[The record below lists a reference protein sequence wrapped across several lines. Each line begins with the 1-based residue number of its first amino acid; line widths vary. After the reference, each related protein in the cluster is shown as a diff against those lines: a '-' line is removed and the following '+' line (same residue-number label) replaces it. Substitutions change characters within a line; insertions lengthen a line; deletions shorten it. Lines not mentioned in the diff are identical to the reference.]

1 MKKLI
6 ILTLLACFAFPVVAQ
21 EEVIEEPIVK
31 EILLGEEAP
40 VEEALILEETTP
52 EPTLITETTELIEVA
67 AKDLGIK
74 EPTLLPNN
82 GFYFIKEFSRNF
94 RLFFTLDSVKKAEL
108 RQKFADQQL
117 FELKKLA
124 ENDDAQDKIIE
135 RAQEKYQKQQEKLS
149 ELLDKIK
156 ETTSDRT
163 ESFKEKYF
171 NHQILHDDILGKL
184 ESIVSKDIVDR
195 ITQIR
200 NTHIEKFGENMFK
213 LENMEQ
219 IPARIENAL
228 KRGTEQIKNSDII
241 NQIQGRIQTQE
252 HVEALQQTQER
263 VMNQIKEGINQIPEQ
278 LRGQIRDAA
287 EDIQNELPRIQGKN
301 ETPGKKD

>member
-6 ILTLLACFAFPVVAQ
+6 ILTLLACFAFPVIAQ
-21 EEVIEEPIVK
+21 EEISEEPIVEK
-31 EILLGEEAP
+31 ILLGEENP
-40 VEEALILEETTP
+40 VEEVLILEEVTP
-52 EPTLITETTELIEVA
+52 EPTLIAETTELIEVA
-67 AKDLGIK
+67 AENLGVR

-82 GFYFIKEFSRNF
+82 GFYFMKEFSRNF

-108 RQKFADQQL
+108 RQEFADQQL
-117 FELKKLA
+117 LELKKLA

-135 RAQEKYQKQQEKLS
+135 RAQEKYQKQQEKLG
-149 ELLDKIK
+149 ELLGKIK
-156 ETTSDRT
+156 ETTSDRA

-184 ESIVSKDIVDR
+184 EGVVSKDIVDR

-200 NTHIEKFGENMFK
+200 NTHVEKFGENMFK

-228 KRGTEQIKNSDII
+228 KRGTEQIKNSNIV
-241 NQIQGRIQTQE
+241 NQIQERVQTQG

-278 LRGQIRDAA
+278 LKEQIRNVTEETQD
-287 EDIQNELPRIQGKN
+287 ELPGTQGKN